1 MIKPPPT
8 IPDQVAQYHPPAEL
22 AQVTRGPTG
31 SPVRKFGPPVQ
42 IWVAE
47 LTGFTAMSEATSGG
61 AHRAQFVTRF
71 ITRYRRDFLPNGR
84 LEVGGRRYE
93 LTGITP
99 ASNTARRTYLHLHC
113 MATATR

>member
-1 MIKPPPT
+1 MPTKPPPI
-8 IPDQVAQYHPPAEL
+8 IPDTVAKYHPPLEP

-31 SPVRKFGPPVQ
+31 SPVRKFGAPVQ

-71 ITRYRRDFLPNGR
+71 ITRWRPDFLPNGR
-84 LEVGGRRYE
+84 LVVAGRNYE

-99 ASNTARRTYLHLHC
+99 APNTARRTYLHLH
-113 MATATR
+113 ALATR